1 MTYIKKIS
9 ILCLMV
15 SFMSC
20 LLQKEGEP
28 KVKQGVYGKVTW
40 LQGNLMPS
48 PDEPRSTEGKLIERQ
63 LNIYEVVTFNEVQ
76 GQAPLFASI
85 NAKLIKT
92 VKSNS
97 QGFYEC
103 ELPSGTY
110 SIFTVESDGK
120 FFANN
125 FDGKGQI
132 NPIEI
137 KQGSSIALNIQINY
151 KAVY

>member
-20 LLQKEGEP
+20 SLQKEGEP
-28 KVKQGVYGKVTW
+28 KIKQGVYGKITW

-48 PDEPRSTEGKLIERQ
+48 PDEPRSMEGKPIERQ

-76 GQAPLFASI
+76 GQAPLFKGV
-85 NAKLIKT
+85 NAKLVKT

-103 ELPSGTY
+103 ELPPGNY
-110 SIFTVESDGK
+110 SIFVLENDGE

-132 NPIEI
+132 NSIEI
-137 KQGSSIALNIQINY
+137 KRGNKAALNIQINY